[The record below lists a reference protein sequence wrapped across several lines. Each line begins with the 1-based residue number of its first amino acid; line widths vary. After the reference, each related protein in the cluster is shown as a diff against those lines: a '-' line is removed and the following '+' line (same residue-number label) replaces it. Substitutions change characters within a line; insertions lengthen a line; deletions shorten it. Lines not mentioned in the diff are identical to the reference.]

1 MKIFIFL
8 PSVCFYSFRLIFLNF
23 LKYLRLFLRHLGLRE
38 VSIVGDRGRHAD
50 QAGGHHEGR
59 PRVHQLSILL
69 QSKGDF

>member
-1 MKIFIFL
+1 M
-8 PSVCFYSFRLIFLNF
+8 
-23 LKYLRLFLRHLGLRE
+23 RHLGLRE

-69 QSKGDF
+69 QNKDDF